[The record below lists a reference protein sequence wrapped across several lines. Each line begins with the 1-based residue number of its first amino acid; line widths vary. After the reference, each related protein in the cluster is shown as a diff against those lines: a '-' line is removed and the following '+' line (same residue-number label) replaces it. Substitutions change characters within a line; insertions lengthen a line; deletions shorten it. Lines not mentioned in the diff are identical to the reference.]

1 MTRDPV
7 LPGSLRQQSV
17 QTIDGGPDTPW
28 GLLTTTADGTIIDVN
43 ARFTLWSG
51 REREAL
57 LDGLRWK
64 QLLAPASRILYE
76 THFVPRLEAQGAV
89 SEVSLDLALA
99 NGGRFP
105 ILASALRQGGEA
117 GAAATVS
124 ITVFDATETRR
135 FETVLRVARREAE
148 AATDALAVLHRAL
161 RVEHERLCV
170 MLRSIADAV
179 ITSDAQG
186 RITSFNPTAEEV
198 TGRSAAQAVGTPLTS
213 IGPLLEAKSRRLV
226 DLVHLQDEL
235 STSIA
240 EDFLLVRADGSE
252 RYLESTAAPLRD
264 EAGQIEGCVFVWRDV
279 TQKRADAA
287 QRRFD
292 ITHDRLTQLF
302 NRSEFER
309 RIGLELAAGRSV
321 SALPHL
327 LLHVGLDQF
336 KIINDTVGATVGDDF
351 LVEIAALLRQNL
363 QRPHTLARLG
373 GDEFGIL
380 LPHCAVAEGMALADA
395 LRCRIED
402 FPLRR
407 DQVSHMLTASI
418 GLAVLPESGGSA
430 DGALAHAGM
439 ACQAAKEAGRNRV
452 HVVEANDTHL
462 RQRREHMSWMTR
474 LRSDLGEDR
483 FELYFQPIV
492 RVDGAVQLYRHGEL
506 LLRLRDDEGQL
517 VPPGDFIGA
526 AERYHKM
533 GQVDR
538 WVVGQAFDWLDLNPG
553 VQVSINISGQSFGDA
568 KFLTHVVDQMTG
580 RQWNPARVCFEITET
595 AAIADLPAALRFIA
609 CLREH
614 GCLFSLD
621 DFGAGLSSF
630 GYLRSLPVDFVKID
644 GSFVKTMMADP
655 VNRAIVESIHRV
667 ARLCR
672 LQTVAE
678 WVEDAPTLAALREI
692 GVDHAQGW
700 GVGRPVPLRDVTMID
715 PEQAI
720 RAHRT
725 ESHCPSPDFSRMGW
739 I

>member
-1 MTRDPV
+1 MARDLA
-7 LPGSLRQQSV
+7 LPGISRQQAVRAS
-17 QTIDGGPDTPW
+17 DGDPDTPW

-43 ARFTLWSG
+43 ARFALWTG
-51 REREAL
+51 HLPEVL
-57 LDGLRWK
+57 LGGLRWK

-89 SEVSLDLALA
+89 SEVSLDLMRKD
-99 NGGRFP
+99 GGRFP
-105 ILASALRQGGEA
+105 ILASALRRASEIGQA
-117 GAAATVS
+117 TTVS

-148 AATDALAVLHRAL
+148 AATDALATSHRAL
-161 RVEHERLCV
+161 RVEHERLRV

-179 ITSDAQG
+179 ITSDAHG
-186 RITSFNPTAEEV
+186 LVTSFNPTAEEV
-198 TGRSAAQAVGTPLTS
+198 TGLTSAQVLGIPLSS
-213 IGPLLEAKSRRLV
+213 IGPLLEARSRRPV
-226 DLVHLQDEL
+226 DLVNLQHEL
-235 STSIA
+235 STPIA
-240 EDFLLVRADGSE
+240 MDFLLVRADGSE
-252 RYLESTAAPLRD
+252 RYLESMAAPLRD
-264 EAGQIEGCVFVWRDV
+264 EDDRIEGCVLVWRDV

-309 RIGLELAAGRSV
+309 RIGLELAASRGV
-321 SALPHL
+321 SAMPHL

-336 KIINDTVGATVGDDF
+336 KVINDSVGATVGDDF

-380 LPHCAVAEGMALADA
+380 LPHCGVAEGGAVADN
-395 LRCRIED
+395 LRRRIEA

-407 DQVSHMLTASI
+407 DQISHTLTASI
-418 GLAVLPESGGSA
+418 GLAVLPKSGGSA

-439 ACQAAKEAGRNRV
+439 ACQVAKEAGRNRV
-452 HVVEANDTHL
+452 HIVDDNDTHM
-462 RQRREHMSWMTR
+462 RQRREQMGWMTR
-474 LRSDLGEDR
+474 LGRDLGEDR

-492 RVDGAVQLYRHGEL
+492 RIDRAPQPYRHGEL
-506 LLRLRDDEGQL
+506 LLRLRDDEGRL
-517 VPPGDFIGA
+517 TPPGDFISA

-538 WVVGQAFDWLDLNPG
+538 WVVRQAFEWLDLNPI
-553 VQVSINISGQSFGDA
+553 VQVSINVSGQSFGDA
-568 KFLTHVVDQMTG
+568 EFLAYVVEQMSG
-580 RQWNPARVCFEITET
+580 RQWHPARVCFEITET
-595 AAIADLPAALRFIA
+595 AAIANLPAALRFIA
-609 CLREH
+609 CLRER

-655 VNRAIVESIHRV
+655 VNRSIVESIHRV
-667 ARLCR
+667 AKLCG

-678 WVEDAPTLAALREI
+678 WVEDDATLAALRDI

-700 GVGRPVPLRDVTMID
+700 AVGRPLPLADVAW
-715 PEQAI
+715 PARQQERPPA
-720 RAHRT
+720 
-725 ESHCPSPDFSRMGW
+725 C
-739 I
+739 

>member
-1 MTRDPV
+1 MAQDPV
-7 LPGSLRQQSV
+7 LPRSLGQQAV
-17 QTIDGGPDTPW
+17 QTLDSGPDTPW
-28 GLLTTTADGTIIDVN
+28 GLLTTTADGTIINVN

-51 REREAL
+51 RAREAL
-57 LDGLRWK
+57 LGGLRWK

-99 NGGRFP
+99 EGGRFP

-117 GAAATVS
+117 EAAATVS

-135 FETVLRVARREAE
+135 FEKVLRVARRDAE
-148 AATDALAVLHRAL
+148 AATENLAVLHRAL
-161 RVEHERLCV
+161 RLEHERLRV

-179 ITSDAQG
+179 VTSDAHG
-186 RITSFNPTAEEV
+186 RITSFNPTAEEI
-198 TGRSAAQAVGTPLTS
+198 TGLSATQVVGTHLAS
-213 IGPLLEAKSRRLV
+213 VGPLLEAGSRRPI
-226 DLVHLQDEL
+226 DLANLQREL
-235 STSIA
+235 LA
-240 EDFLLVRADGSE
+240 PVFVDFLFARADGFE

-264 EAGQIEGCVFVWRDV
+264 EAGQVEGCVFVWRDV

-309 RIGLELAAGRSV
+309 RIGLELAAARSV

-327 LLHVGLDQF
+327 LLHVGIDQF

-373 GDEFGIL
+373 GDEFGVL
-380 LPHCAVAEGMALADA
+380 LPHCAVAEGVVLADA
-395 LRCRIED
+395 LRCRIEE

-407 DQVSHMLTASI
+407 DQVSHTLTASI
-418 GLAVLPESGGSA
+418 GLAVLPESGGTA
-430 DGALAHAGM
+430 DGALANAGM
-439 ACQAAKEAGRNRV
+439 ACQTAKEAGRNRV
-452 HVVEANDTHL
+452 HIVEAEDTRL
-462 RQRREHMSWMTR
+462 RQRREQMGWMTR

-492 RVDGAVQLYRHGEL
+492 RVDGAAQLYRHGEL
-506 LLRLRDDEGQL
+506 LLRLRDDEGQV
-517 VPPGDFIGA
+517 VPPGEFIGA

-553 VQVSINISGQSFGDA
+553 VQVSINVSGQSFGDA
-568 KFLTHVVDQMTG
+568 KFLTHVVDRMAG
-580 RQWNPARVCFEITET
+580 RQWHPARVCFEITET

-609 CLREH
+609 CLQER

-644 GSFVKTMMADP
+644 GSFVKSMVTDP

-667 ARLCR
+667 AKLCGM
-672 LQTVAE
+672 QTVAE
-678 WVEDAPTLAALREI
+678 WVEDVPTLTALREI

-700 GVGRPVPLRDVTMID
+700 GVGRPMSLRDVGMID
-715 PEQAI
+715 RDQAI
-720 RAHRT
+720 VAHHA
-725 ESHCPSPDFSRMGW
+725 ESSFL
-739 I
+739 IT

>member
-1 MTRDPV
+1 MARDPL
-7 LPGSLRQQSV
+7 LPGASRQHAV
-17 QTIDGGPDTPW
+17 HAIDNGPDTPW
-28 GLLTTTADGTIIDVN
+28 GLLTTTADGTIVDVN
-43 ARFTLWSG
+43 ARFALWSG
-51 REREAL
+51 RSREAL
-57 LDGLRWK
+57 LGDLRWK

-89 SEVSLDLALA
+89 SEVSLDLALE

-105 ILASALRQGGEA
+105 ILASALRRLGEV
-117 GAAATVS
+117 GMKEMTTVS

-135 FETVLRVARREAE
+135 FEQVLRIARRDAE
-148 AATDALAVLHRAL
+148 AATDALAVSHRAL
-161 RVEHERLCV
+161 HVEHERLRV

-179 ITSDAQG
+179 ITSNAQG
-186 RITSFNPTAEEV
+186 LVTSFNPTAEEV
-198 TGRSAAQAVGTPLTS
+198 TGLSSAQALGAPLAS
-213 IGPLLEAKSRRLV
+213 IGLLLEARSRRPV
-226 DLVHLQDEL
+226 DLVHLQHEL

-240 EDFLLVRADGSE
+240 MDFLLVRSDGSE
-252 RYLESTAAPLRD
+252 RYLECTVAPLRD
-264 EAGQIEGCVFVWRDV
+264 EAGHIEGCVFVWRDV

-309 RIGLELAAGRSV
+309 RIGLELAATRGV
-321 SALPHL
+321 PVLPQL
-327 LLHVGLDQF
+327 LLHIGLDQF

-373 GDEFGIL
+373 GDEFGVL
-380 LPHCAVAEGMALADA
+380 LPHCAVAEGVALAEA
-395 LRCRIED
+395 LRCRIEA
-402 FPLRR
+402 FPLRHN
-407 DQVSHMLTASI
+407 QLSYTLTASV

-430 DGALAHAGM
+430 DGALAHASM

-452 HVVEANDTHL
+452 HIVEAEDTHL
-462 RQRREHMSWMTR
+462 RQRREQMGWMTR
-474 LRSDLGEDR
+474 LSRDLGEDR

-492 RVDGAVQLYRHGEL
+492 RIDGTPQALRHGEL
-506 LLRLRDDEGQL
+506 LLRLRDDAGQL
-517 VPPGDFIGA
+517 MPPGDFINA

-538 WVVGQAFDWLDLNPG
+538 WVLGQAFDWLDHQPG
-553 VQVSINISGQSFGDA
+553 VQVSINVSGQSFGDA
-568 KFLTHVVDQMTG
+568 KFLTYVIERMAKRRWH
-580 RQWNPARVCFEITET
+580 PAQVCFEITET

-609 CLREH
+609 CLRER

-644 GSFVKTMMADP
+644 GSFVKTMTADP
-655 VNRAIVESIHRV
+655 INRGIVASIHSV
-667 ARLCR
+667 ARLCG

-678 WVEDAPTLAALREI
+678 WVEDAATLKALQEI

-700 GVGRPVPLRDVTMID
+700 GVGKPVPLRAIGTID
-715 PEQAI
+715 RDQVITKHSIEK
-720 RAHRT
+720 
-725 ESHCPSPDFSRMGW
+725 FL
-739 I
+739 